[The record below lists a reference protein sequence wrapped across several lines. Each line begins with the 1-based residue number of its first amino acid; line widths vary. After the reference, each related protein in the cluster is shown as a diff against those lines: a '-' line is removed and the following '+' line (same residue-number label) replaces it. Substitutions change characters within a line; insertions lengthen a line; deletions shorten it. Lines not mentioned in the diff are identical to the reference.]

1 MKVKE
6 FNNEI
11 SVEKEMNVWLTKNSD
26 KKILDIRYSADK
38 DSANALII
46 YED

>member
-11 SVEKEMNVWLTKNSD
+11 SVEKVMNAWLTKHSD
-26 KKILDIRYSADK
+26 KKILDIKYSADK
-38 DSANALII
+38 DGANALII